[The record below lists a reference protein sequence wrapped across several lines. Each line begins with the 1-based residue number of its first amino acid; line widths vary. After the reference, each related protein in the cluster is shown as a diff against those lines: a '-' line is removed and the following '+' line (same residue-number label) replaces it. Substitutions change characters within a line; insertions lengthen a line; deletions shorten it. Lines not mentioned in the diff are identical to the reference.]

1 MSFFLPNK
9 LNPQGQKLL
18 TIIIAVPIFVST
30 SYILYK
36 RVILGEEA
44 HKPPRHRIPVTA
56 ELPAHQEKELGKD
69 ISEK

>member
-1 MSFFLPNK
+1 MSFLPNK

-36 RVILGEEA
+36 RVILGEEP

-56 ELPAHQEKELGKD
+56 ELPTHHEKGLGKD
-69 ISEK
+69 ISDK